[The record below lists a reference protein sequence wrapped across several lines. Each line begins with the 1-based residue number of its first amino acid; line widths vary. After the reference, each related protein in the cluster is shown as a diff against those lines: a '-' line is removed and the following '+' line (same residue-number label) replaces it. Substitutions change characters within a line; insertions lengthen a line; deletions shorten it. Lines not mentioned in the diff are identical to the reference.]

1 MMVKAGYVVIVAVGL
16 LVWVRWAR
24 RRHQQRVNAAIWE
37 DAERA
42 ERLASLRRLQEDL
55 YQREARGRG
64 RLT

>member
-1 MMVKAGYVVIVAVGL
+1 MARTGYVVLAVIVV
-16 LVWVRWAR
+16 LVWAEWTR
-24 RRHQQRVNAAIWE
+24 RRHLRRVNAAIWE